1 MVIANANLDRFLGCV
16 LLISLL
22 VSAYLTMEEI
32 SRAMGEGALFRL
44 FFKSPGIGTASQESK

>member
-1 MVIANANLDRFLGCV
+1 MPNLDRFLGCV

-32 SRAMGEGALFRL
+32 TRTMGEGALFRL
-44 FFKSPGIGTASQESK
+44 FFKTPARIGTASQERK